1 MTPLPS
7 STMLLILFG
16 KPLHFVNLSS
26 EWSFL
31 MLPIQDSQY
40 SVGTPAELLFAI
52 PSAKKKKKIMG
63 SSLTGE
69 KMKEEEG
76 ISYQT

>member
-40 SVGTPAELLFAI
+40 SVGTPGRAPICHTL
-52 PSAKKKKKIMG
+52 SKKKKKKK
-63 SSLTGE
+63 SWVLA
-69 KMKEEEG
+69 
-76 ISYQT
+76 

>member
-31 MLPIQDSQY
+31 MLPTQDSQY
-40 SVGTPAELLFAI
+40 SVGTLGRAPICHTLSE
-52 PSAKKKKKIMG
+52 KKKIMG

-69 KMKEEEG
+69 KMKAQR
-76 ISYQT
+76 S